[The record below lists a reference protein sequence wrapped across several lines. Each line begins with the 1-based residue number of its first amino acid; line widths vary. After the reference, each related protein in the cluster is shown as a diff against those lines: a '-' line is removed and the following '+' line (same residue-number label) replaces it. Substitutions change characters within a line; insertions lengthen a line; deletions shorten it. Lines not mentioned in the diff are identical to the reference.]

1 MKFSAGIMTIAA
13 AMGFQVVSGAPLA
26 ARQAPITDGD
36 ILNYALTLEHLENA
50 FYAEGLKKFTKKN
63 FIDAGFTGEF
73 YENLVIIRSDEA
85 THVDFLQKGL
95 TAAGAIPVKP
105 CTYKFPGST
114 PEEFVMVSGILE
126 GVGVS
131 AYLGAAASIM
141 EKAYLTAAGSI
152 LTVEARHSSYI
163 RAANKQ
169 APFPQP
175 FDTPLSFNQVFSL
188 AVQFIVECPADQ
200 PMLPFKSFPALTFVA
215 AEGEPEVKAGSTI
228 WLFTPTTAV
237 AARSTTVAYDQ
248 DCIYAAFM
256 TVTGPIFVK
265 AQKVGDKFAI
275 VIPQGINGQ
284 SYVILTSSNTGV
296 TDDNTI
302 AGPAIIEITNY

>member
-1 MKFSAGIMTIAA
+1 M
-13 AMGFQVVSGAPLA
+13 
-26 ARQAPITDGD
+26 
-36 ILNYALTLEHLENA
+36 
-50 FYAEGLKKFTKKN
+50 
-63 FIDAGFTGEF
+63 
-73 YENLVIIRSDEA
+73 A
-85 THVDFLQKGL
+85 T
-95 TAAGAIPVKP
+95 
-105 CTYKFPGST
+105 
-114 PEEFVMVSGILE
+114 
-126 GVGVS
+126 
-131 AYLGAAASIM
+131 GAAASIM

-200 PMLPFKSFPALTFVA
+200 PMLPFKAFPALTFVP

-228 WLFTPTTAV
+228 YLSTA
-237 AARSTTVAYDQ
+237 AATHTYDH

-265 AQKVGDKFAI
+265 VEKKGDKFT
-275 VIPQGINGQ
+275 VVVPKGVNGQ

-302 AGPAIIEITNY
+302 AGPAIVEITNY